1 MTTPTAS
8 MLAAIQS
15 CTLRDDVMQE
25 DDSTRD
31 LEEYCASITGKEA
44 GLFVLSGTMG
54 NQLALRALLT
64 QPPHGVLCD
73 HRSHIVQYEAGG
85 VATLTGALVKT
96 VVPANGVHL
105 TLEDVK
111 ANVVLSTDIH
121 SCPTKV
127 ISLEN
132 TLNGMILP
140 LDELRRI
147 AAFAR
152 EHGIHLH
159 CDGARL
165 WEAVAAG
172 AGTLREF
179 CAEFDTV
186 TMCFSKGLGAPVG
199 SVLVGTTEALR
210 HARWT
215 RKAIGGGM
223 LVVVATVRVADG
235 LVASLR
241 EANRARQESERRASL
256 LSTVLR
262 TNSLDPQDVLRA
274 TTSGLME
281 AGLDVAVIR
290 TIDHERRVAVLV
302 DGVARDDVDLEQEI
316 TIDEGPIAECIRLGR
331 QLRFDRSDTR
341 PGFGRWSPAEPL
353 QGCVLIPL
361 FDDGEVSAVA
371 AGASSSGPVTDQQ
384 VEAAELLAGQAAR
397 ALARAGR
404 FDADRRTLAELRRL
418 DVRTQDFVSTV
429 SHELR
434 TPLTVIDGL
443 GRTLL
448 SRWDDLDEGRRSD
461 LLRRISANA
470 ERLSAMVRSLLD
482 SSTLESGEFELERVV
497 VPLRSSLD
505 ALLHRLA
512 SVTADHPVRVDV
524 DPALQVEVDPNLF
537 EHVLENLLA
546 NVAKHTPRGT
556 RVEVC
561 ATRIDGDRVEVSVTD
576 QGPGIAA
583 ADVPHVLDRFYRGGE
598 PDRRPSGGL
607 GLGLA
612 LSSQIVQ
619 AHGSELR
626 VVSGEGE
633 GTRFSFEVPA
643 AR

>member
-1 MTTPTAS
+1 
-8 MLAAIQS
+8 
-15 CTLRDDVMQE
+15 
-25 DDSTRD
+25 
-31 LEEYCASITGKEA
+31 
-44 GLFVLSGTMG
+44 MG
-54 NQLALRALLT
+54 
-64 QPPHGVLCD
+64 
-73 HRSHIVQYEAGG
+73 
-85 VATLTGALVKT
+85 
-96 VVPANGVHL
+96 VVI
-105 TLEDVK
+105 
-111 ANVVLSTDIH
+111 ANV
-121 SCPTKV
+121 
-127 ISLEN
+127 
-132 TLNGMILP
+132 
-140 LDELRRI
+140 
-147 AAFAR
+147 
-152 EHGIHLH
+152 
-159 CDGARL
+159 
-165 WEAVAAG
+165 
-172 AGTLREF
+172 
-179 CAEFDTV
+179 
-186 TMCFSKGLGAPVG
+186 
-199 SVLVGTTEALR
+199 
-210 HARWT
+210 
-215 RKAIGGGM
+215 GGGM

-331 QLRFDRSDTR
+331 QLRFDRSDAR

-353 QGCVLIPL
+353 QGFVLIPL

-561 ATRIDGDRVEVSVTD
+561 ATLVDGDRVEVSVTD